1 MAWRHMSIARAV
13 APCIA
18 KARAARAKTSP
29 PPVQVPASA
38 CCLHEGHERSVG
50 AGWGGAGSQTRVGD
64 GAGQPRSGRD
74 VTARQ
79 ALCGLTKPGQEVCAI
94 PAWRD
99 QRVRR
104 VEVEPPSTK
113 ACSKVMHAGN
123 AASGS
128 AEATTVSSAGT
139 AAARGLPRAYQAC
152 AAVRTLSLAACN
164 SSRTG
169 LSAARPCLTGPEHA
183 GRPCGEVGPR
193 QAEQN
198 SECPGIVPTG
208 LEELRLSSALL
219 SCMTG
224 KVCLCKSVRAAHLL
238 CRSGPH

>member
-1 MAWRHMSIARAV
+1 MAWRHMPIARAV

-29 PPVQVPASA
+29 PVQVPASA

-50 AGWGGAGSQTRVGD
+50 VGWGGVGSQTRVGD

-104 VEVEPPSTK
+104 VEVEPPVHQGLLQGDAREERT
-113 ACSKVMHAGN
+113 VRI
-123 AASGS
+123 SG
-128 AEATTVSSAGT
+128 GDH
-139 AAARGLPRAYQAC
+139 GL
-152 AAVRTLSLAACN
+152 
-164 SSRTG
+164 
-169 LSAARPCLTGPEHA
+169 
-183 GRPCGEVGPR
+183 
-193 QAEQN
+193 
-198 SECPGIVPTG
+198 
-208 LEELRLSSALL
+208 
-219 SCMTG
+219 
-224 KVCLCKSVRAAHLL
+224 
-238 CRSGPH
+238 